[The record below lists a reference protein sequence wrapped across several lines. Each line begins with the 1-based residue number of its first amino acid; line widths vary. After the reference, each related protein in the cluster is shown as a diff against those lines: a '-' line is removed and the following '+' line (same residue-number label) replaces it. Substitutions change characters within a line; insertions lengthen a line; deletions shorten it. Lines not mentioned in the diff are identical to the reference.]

1 MEVETKMADV
11 ELTDEEIKLIISL
24 CYRTIKT
31 SMAEQRIL
39 EKGSVLFNH
48 NEDLINQCDQLDQKL
63 RLLLPEDYYHIK

>member
-1 MEVETKMADV
+1 MADV